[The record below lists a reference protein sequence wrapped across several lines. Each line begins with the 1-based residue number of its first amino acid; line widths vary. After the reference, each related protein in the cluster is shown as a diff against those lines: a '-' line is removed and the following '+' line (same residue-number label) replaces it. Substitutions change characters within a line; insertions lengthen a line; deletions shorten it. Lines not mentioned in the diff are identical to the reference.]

1 MLTVLGL
8 GAAEE
13 IVYRQLVSCA
23 RATAADL
30 AAATGQPVEA
40 VSGTLDRLVERGLA
54 VADPAGTVAAAPPA
68 VALGAL
74 VRQVGDDLREAE
86 RELARLAD
94 EHRAA
99 TVSLPEGGLAE
110 VITDVAAVRHRFAQ
124 IQDAARY
131 EIRSMMVPDLAVV
144 PVGANSAGDSCLRRG
159 LRYRAIVDRAALARP
174 GVVQEALVSLDDGED
189 IRVAEHVPVKMIIAD
204 DTCAMVPLLR
214 GQNTAAASV
223 LIHPSGT
230 LDALIAYFEMAWSH
244 AYPLKADPAAGTVTE
259 VGPAEPD
266 ALDRQILALLLAGL
280 TDDTVANQ
288 LGTSLRTVQRRIR
301 QMSVAAGA
309 KTRIQLGWHA
319 ARRGWA

>member
-23 RATAADL
+23 RATPADL

-110 VITDVAAVRHRFAQ
+110 VITDVP
-124 IQDAARY
+124 
-131 EIRSMMVPDLAVV
+131 RSGTASPR
-144 PVGANSAGDSCLRRG
+144 SRT
-159 LRYRAIVDRAALARP
+159 RP
-174 GVVQEALVSLDDGED
+174 G
-189 IRVAEHVPVKMIIAD
+189 
-204 DTCAMVPLLR
+204 
-214 GQNTAAASV
+214 
-223 LIHPSGT
+223 
-230 LDALIAYFEMAWSH
+230 
-244 AYPLKADPAAGTVTE
+244 
-259 VGPAEPD
+259 
-266 ALDRQILALLLAGL
+266 
-280 TDDTVANQ
+280 
-288 LGTSLRTVQRRIR
+288 
-301 QMSVAAGA
+301 
-309 KTRIQLGWHA
+309 TRS
-319 ARRGWA
+319 AR